1 MEVKELDPRPRGMDH
16 LSRRGKVRGLS
27 GDQSHPQEFL
37 LFEFIDG
44 LLLLVDLIPK
54 PGQLPVVGLPVTLH
68 L

>member
-1 MEVKELDPRPRGMDH
+1 MEVKELDPRPRGLDH
-16 LSRRGKVRGLS
+16 LSGHGKVRGLD
-27 GDQSHPQEFL
+27 GDWSHPQEIL

-44 LLLLVDLIPK
+44 LLLLVDLIPE